1 MKRVEFAIKKL
12 QDELQGKYVLE
23 AACGC
28 AEFSIGACEL
38 VDYVECIDIDEKRLL
53 PEFARLKNVTFCKM
67 DVAEM
72 TYADESFDTVIMYNA
87 VGHLDYVLER
97 AVDECI
103 RVLKKRG
110 CLAVVSSSKMD
121 KYVVAEKLIPLLQ
134 FRKMNYILT
143 EEKVFTIVRIVK

>member
-28 AEFSIGACEL
+28 AEFSINACESAA
-38 VDYVECIDIDEKRLL
+38 YIECIDIDEKRLL
-53 PEFARLKNVTFCKM
+53 PEFTRLKNATFCKM
-67 DVAEM
+67 DVVEM
-72 TYADESFDTVIMYNA
+72 TYAAESFDTVIMYNA

-103 RVLKKRG
+103 RVLKREG
-110 CLAVVSSSKMD
+110 CLAVISSNKLD
-121 KYVVAEKLIPLLQ
+121 NYVIADKLIPLLQ
-134 FRKMNYILT
+134 FRKMNYTLT
-143 EEKVFTIVRIVK
+143 EEKVFTFVRIVK